1 MRLPF
6 LRPREPKVDRPRAAA
21 ATDEPAAI
29 AAARTRARQ
38 RLVGAL
44 VLLVVGVIGF
54 PILFETQ
61 PRALP
66 MNTPIVVQGADA
78 GRPALMPDAPAVP
91 VKPVPPPPL
100 AARTLPPSDAGIE
113 ATPPAASAPTAASA
127 SALASSP
134 ALASV
139 PPMPAAPLSSPAKRA
154 PSAASAAPASAPS
167 APASEP
173 AKGNRF
179 VVQVGAFS
187 DATALRDVRQKVEKL
202 GFKTYTQVIE
212 AEGVKRTRVR
222 VGPYATRDEADA
234 AAAKLKRG
242 GLAPAVLAL

>member
-127 SALASSP
+127 SPVASSP

-167 APASEP
+167 AAASEP

>member
-154 PSAASAAPASAPS
+154 ASAAPASAPS
-167 APASEP
+167 AAASEP
-173 AKGNRF
+173 VKGNRF

>member
-21 ATDEPAAI
+21 ATDEPSAI

-154 PSAASAAPASAPS
+154 ASAAPASAPS
-167 APASEP
+167 AAASEP

-222 VGPYATRDEADA
+222 VGPYATRNEADA
-234 AAAKLKRG
+234 AAAMLKRG